1 MASLWL
7 CGVFPRTGPT
17 IRIRYVPGPGQTDFI
32 KPSSARVT
40 YACIVAFGSESFGAT
55 RGVPTS
61 QIVPGKLKEH
71 YQDKVSNLEEE
82 WPDEN
87 HLKYRFKTFGFDIQ
101 GEAKVEP
108 QTVLLN
114 LTLPFTAMM
123 FKGKIEQTLRDELT
137 RLLG

>member
-1 MASLWL
+1 M
-7 CGVFPRTGPT
+7 CP
-17 IRIRYVPGPGQTDFI
+17 VPGERIPSPLPQGVSAMPALSLSVPNPLGQ
-32 KPSSARVT
+32 KEA
-40 YACIVAFGSESFGAT
+40 SERLKSFL
-55 RGVPTS
+55 S
-61 QIVPGKLKEH
+61 KLKEH

-101 GEAKVEP
+101 GDAKVEA
-108 QTVLLN
+108 QAVLLN

-137 RLLG
+137 RLLS

>member
-1 MASLWL
+1 MPALSLSVPNPLGQQEASQRL
-7 CGVFPRTGPT
+7 
-17 IRIRYVPGPGQTDFI
+17 
-32 KPSSARVT
+32 K
-40 YACIVAFGSESFGAT
+40 SFLT
-55 RGVPTS
+55 
-61 QIVPGKLKEH
+61 KLKEH

-108 QTVLLN
+108 QVVQLN

-137 RLLG
+137 RVLS